1 MTVSM
6 VEANFAEFLRRIRSG
21 DEAAAEELVR
31 LYEPLIRREV
41 RLRLEDQRLRRAF
54 DSLDV
59 CQSVF
64 ASFFTRIRSGE
75 FDLQQ
80 RDHLVRLLVTMARN
94 KLASSARR
102 EHRQRRDLRRLV
114 MTDPLALEELAGAAP
129 GPSQVLEQREV
140 LERLQGC
147 LTDEERQ
154 IAELRSEGTAWDEI
168 ADQLGGNGHARRMQ
182 FRRSLRRVR
191 SEVGLESDC
200 C

>member
-64 ASFFTRIRSGE
+64 ASFFTRISSGE

-182 FRRSLRRVR
+182 FRRSLQRVR
-191 SEVGLESDC
+191 SEAGLESDC

>member
-64 ASFFTRIRSGE
+64 ASFFTRISSGE

-94 KLASSARR
+94 KIASSARR

-182 FRRSLRRVR
+182 FRRSLQRVR